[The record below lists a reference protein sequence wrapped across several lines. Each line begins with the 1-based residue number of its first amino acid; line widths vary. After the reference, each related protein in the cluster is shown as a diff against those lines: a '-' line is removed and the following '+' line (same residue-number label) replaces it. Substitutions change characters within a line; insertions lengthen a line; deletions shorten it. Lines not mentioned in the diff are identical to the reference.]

1 MGGNAL
7 KKTYTER
14 KGTNDFLRIGNAIK
28 EKLFHG
34 LNLDSTIL
42 QCYHT
47 KETHGDLDLLIKM
60 PSNSNI
66 DFNSFIKL
74 AFNPNEIF
82 INGGVYSF
90 DYESFQIDFI
100 PINEISWDVAQT
112 YGSYDPL
119 GNIMGKSFHKF
130 NLSYGWEGLRYKF
143 RNFNGNN
150 SHDIHVT
157 NDIRKIFEF
166 GGYDYDRYLK
176 GFDNLVDIYEFC
188 ISGKYFNHNT
198 FKMENLTQIDRKRN
212 RKRKSY
218 NTFLEY
224 VNSKVNLK
232 SYEFKKNKDEYLPMI
247 DEYFPEAKLIEKL
260 EFLKAEDIL
269 NQQASEKFNGTIIME
284 MLPELEGKELG
295 LAIRNFKESI
305 NGSYRDF
312 ILNTNIDDI
321 KSQFIQNYR
330 YNE

>member
-14 KGTNDFLRIGNAIK
+14 KNTEDFFRIGDAIK
-28 EKLFHG
+28 DKLSQG
-34 LNLDSTIL
+34 LNLNSTIL
-42 QCYHT
+42 RCYHT
-47 KETHGDLDLLIKM
+47 KETHGDLDLLIKI

-66 DFNSFIKL
+66 DFKTFIQES
-74 AFNPNEIF
+74 FNPNEIH

-100 PINEISWDVAQT
+100 PINEDSWEVGQT

-130 NLSYGWEGLRYKF
+130 NLSYGWDGLKYKF

-150 SHDIHVT
+150 SHNIHIT
-157 NDIRKIFEF
+157 SDIRKIFEF
-166 GGYDYDRYLK
+166 GGFNYDRYLK
-176 GFDNLVDIYEFC
+176 GFDNLIDIYEFC
-188 ISGKYFNHNT
+188 ISSKYFNHDT

-224 VNSKVNLK
+224 VNNKQNLG
-232 SYEFKKNKDEYLPMI
+232 SYEFKRNKEEYIPMI

-260 EFLKAEDIL
+260 EILKAEDIL
-269 NQQASEKFNGTIIME
+269 NRQANEKFNGTIIME
-284 MLPELEGKELG
+284 MHPELKGAELG
-295 LAIRNFKESI
+295 LAIRRFKESI
-305 NGSYRDF
+305 NGNYRDF
-312 ILNTNIDDI
+312 IINNNIEDI
-321 KSQFIQNYR
+321 KFLFTQNYR